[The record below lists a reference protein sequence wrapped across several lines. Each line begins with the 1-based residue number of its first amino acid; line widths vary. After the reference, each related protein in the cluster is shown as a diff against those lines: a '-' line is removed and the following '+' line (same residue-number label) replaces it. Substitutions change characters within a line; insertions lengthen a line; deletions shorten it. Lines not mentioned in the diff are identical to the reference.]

1 MKIITEDGI
10 TLFDKNMAPV
20 HVSKIHPRYLEIYD
34 LAIDDCIDA
43 ALSLVDMKAAIEAVL
58 CDTELEIRNDTIY
71 YQDNCLEGHLGK
83 KLMMFLEKDIDIT
96 PLYEFTKNLYMNPSY
111 RAVTELFGFL
121 ESSGLPIT
129 ADGHFMAY
137 KKVTNEYK
145 DIFTRTFDN
154 NIGAKLSMPRYKV
167 NEDKDKTCSA
177 GLHFAAHQYADSFGT
192 GPLMAIKINPADVVA
207 IPTDYNNQKG
217 RCCAYEVVAEVHGP
231 TLEEEPVYDED
242 PYEAEDEDYTDGYGD
257 EEYHGEDE
265 EGGEWVDNEYD
276 ENGDRIY

>member
-1 MKIITEDGI
+1 MKIITDNGI
-10 TLFDKNMAPV
+10 TLFDQNMAPV
-20 HVSKIHPRYLEIYD
+20 HVSKIHPRYNEIYELALADD
-34 LAIDDCIDA
+34 LDA
-43 ALSLVDMKAAIEAVL
+43 ALELVDMKAAIEAVL

-71 YQDNCLEGHLGK
+71 YQDNCLEGHLGN

-129 ADGHFMAY
+129 SDGYFMAY
-137 KKVTNEYK
+137 KKVTHDYK

-154 NIGAKLSMPRYKV
+154 KIGDKVSMPRFKV
-167 NEDKDKTCSA
+167 NEDKDQTCSA
-177 GLHFAAHQYADSFGT
+177 GLHFAAHSYADSFGS

-217 RCCAYEVVAEVHGP
+217 RCCAYEVVAEVHGA
-231 TLEEEPVYDED
+231 TLEEEPVYDYVHDE
-242 PYEAEDEDYTDGYGD
+242 EDEDDYGY
-257 EEYHGEDE
+257 EDE
-265 EGGEWVDNEYD
+265 EDDDYSASDDGCDSRCNDV
-276 ENGDRIY
+276 